1 MGSTLLYGRAGNHSV
16 TELPPEHPVTFVP
29 VGLCREEGLKEVAVW
44 EEQSFARRDISCY
57 DLRGREG
64 SLVLGAREIKNQWEL
79 LLQKNSERCWFGFV
93 QSTSSMAGQG
103 LTLGLC
109 PAVGTV

>member
-1 MGSTLLYGRAGNHSV
+1 MTLV
-16 TELPPEHPVTFVP
+16 T

-57 DLRGREG
+57 DLRGHEG

-79 LLQKNSERCWFGFV
+79 LLEKNSERCWCWVCAKHQQHGRPGAELEALSSYRNSLICLGPLGKEGFLLIIN
-93 QSTSSMAGQG
+93 SHSK
-103 LTLGLC
+103 
-109 PAVGTV
+109 